1 MPTTRAQ
8 RRPQQFIRNQMKRF
22 GVLMG
27 ATLVLGA
34 IAYALG
40 HYMDRHGIRS
50 EADSQVVAQEKAEKR
65 ELETRPP
72 ARP

>member
-1 MPTTRAQ
+1 
-8 RRPQQFIRNQMKRF
+8 MKRF
-22 GVLMG
+22 KILMG
-27 ATLVLGA
+27 ATLALAA

-40 HYMDRHGIRS
+40 HYMDRQGIRS
-50 EADSQVVAQEKAEKR
+50 AADSEVVAQEKAEKR

>member
-1 MPTTRAQ
+1 
-8 RRPQQFIRNQMKRF
+8 MKRF
-22 GVLMG
+22 KILMG
-27 ATLVLGA
+27 ATLVLAA

-40 HYMDRHGIRS
+40 DYMDRKGIRS
-50 EADSQVVAQEKAEKR
+50 VADSEVVAQEKAEKR